1 MWGWRNDAGPGQ
13 TGRNWGMLKGAIP
26 AIDAALTPRQGV
38 TRLGQPMSYN
48 RAPACDL
55 APWLGR
61 LYVTAVDLPDDYR
74 LDCTLLND
82 VAVIRVQ
89 LSGQWR
95 AKTCRGDMEMG
106 KSALLFGPQLNAMP
120 ISVTGSFISIGCA
133 VRPGTGTTMGWA
145 SAANIID
152 RLFHLDDVGLPGSA
166 MLARLDPEADAEDW
180 LLVIEDVLRA
190 EVARRKM
197 GPPDPITTR
206 FEVLAY
212 RDPNARIED
221 FAKECGIGLRQLER
235 IIRRDFGMSPK
246 QVMRRAR
253 ALDMAAHLRGVA
265 DQAEAADIMLRYYDQ
280 SHLIRDFTKLFGMS
294 PRQFVQR
301 PLPLMTLTLE
311 NRQARR
317 LEAIHRIEPGAARP
331 WE

>member
-1 MWGWRNDAGPGQ
+1 MHKR
-13 TGRNWGMLKGAIP
+13 AIP

-55 APWLGR
+55 APWIGR
-61 LYVTAVDLPDDYR
+61 LYVTVVDLPQDYQ
-74 LDCTLLND
+74 LDCSLLND
-82 VAVIRVQ
+82 VAVIRIQ

-95 AKTCRGDMEMG
+95 ATTGNGVMAMG
-106 KSALLFGPQLNAMP
+106 KSALLFGPQMKAMP
-120 ISVTGSFISIGCA
+120 ISVTGSFISIGFA
-133 VRPGTGTTMGWA
+133 VRPGTGAALGWESTT
-145 SAANIID
+145 NVVD
-152 RLFHLDDVGLPGSA
+152 RLFHLDDLGLPGSPL
-166 MLARLDPEADAEDW
+166 LAQLDPEGDAEEW
-180 LLVIEDVLRA
+180 ISIIEAGIRALVQDRNLAI
-190 EVARRKM
+190 
-197 GPPDPITTR
+197 PDPIASR
-206 FEVLAY
+206 FETLSY
-212 RDPNARIED
+212 LDPNARIED
-221 FAKECGIGLRQLER
+221 FASECGIGLRQLER
-235 IIRRDFGMSPK
+235 IVLRDFGMSPK

-253 ALDMAAHLRGVA
+253 ALDMGAHLRGVA
-265 DQAEAADIMLRYYDQ
+265 DQEEAEQIMLRYYDQ

-317 LEAIHRIEPGAARP
+317 LEAIHRLEPGAARP

>member
-1 MWGWRNDAGPGQ
+1 MNRQ
-13 TGRNWGMLKGAIP
+13 AIP

-55 APWLGR
+55 APWIGR
-61 LYVTAVDLPDDYR
+61 LYVTAVDLPEDYQ
-74 LDCTLLND
+74 LDCSLLND
-82 VAVIRVQ
+82 VAVIRIQ
-89 LSGQWR
+89 LSGKWR
-95 AKTCRGDMEMG
+95 AMTSKGVMEMG
-106 KSALLFGPQLNAMP
+106 KSALLFGPQMNAMP
-120 ISVTGSFISIGCA
+120 ISVTGSFISIGFG
-133 VRPGTGTTMGWA
+133 VRPGTGAAMGWA
-145 SAANIID
+145 STANIID
-152 RLFHLDDVGLPGSA
+152 QLFHLDDVGLPGTEI
-166 MLARLDPEADAEDW
+166 LDKIDPQGAAEDW
-180 LLVIEDVLRA
+180 LLVIEEVLRA
-190 EVARRKM
+190 EVARRQL
-197 GPPDPITTR
+197 GFPDPITSR

-221 FAKECGIGLRQLER
+221 FAKDCGIGLRQLER
-235 IIRRDFGMSPK
+235 IVMRDFGMSPK

-265 DQAEAADIMLRYYDQ
+265 DHEEAEQIILRYYDQ

-317 LEAIHRIEPGAARP
+317 LEAIHRLEPGAARP

>member
-1 MWGWRNDAGPGQ
+1 MHKR
-13 TGRNWGMLKGAIP
+13 AIP

-55 APWLGR
+55 APWIGR
-61 LYVTAVDLPDDYR
+61 LYVTAIDLPPDYR
-74 LDCTLLND
+74 LDCSLLND
-82 VAVIRVQ
+82 VAVIRIQ
-89 LSGQWR
+89 LSGQWT
-95 AKTCRGDMEMG
+95 AVTGKGVMEMG
-106 KSALLFGPQLNAMP
+106 KSALLFGPQMKAMP
-120 ISVTGSFISIGCA
+120 ISVTGSFISIGFA
-133 VRPGTGTTMGWA
+133 VRPGTGAAMGWA
-145 SAANIID
+145 STANIID
-152 RLFHLDDVGLPGSA
+152 QLFHLDDVGLPGTA
-166 MLARLDPEADAEDW
+166 ILNQIDPEGDAEDW
-180 LLVIEDVLRA
+180 LLVIEAVLRA
-190 EVARRKM
+190 EVARRKL
-197 GPPDPITTR
+197 GFPDPITSR
-206 FEVLAY
+206 FEVLSY
-212 RDPNARIED
+212 LDPNARIED
-221 FAKECGIGLRQLER
+221 FAKDCGIGLRQLER
-235 IIRRDFGMSPK
+235 IVQRDFGMSPK

-265 DQAEAADIMLRYYDQ
+265 DQEEAEQIMLRYYDQ

-317 LEAIHRIEPGAARP
+317 LEAIKRLEPGAARP